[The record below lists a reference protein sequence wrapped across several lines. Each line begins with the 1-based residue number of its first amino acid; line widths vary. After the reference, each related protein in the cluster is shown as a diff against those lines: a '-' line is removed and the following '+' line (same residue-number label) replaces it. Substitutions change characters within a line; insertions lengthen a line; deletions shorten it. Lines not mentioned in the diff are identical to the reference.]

1 MSLALN
7 MDITSSSLS
16 VCGGT
21 EQFLEKPLISFVRP
35 TDWCSTGTGH
45 WPLPLRA
52 RTETRHPSPRTALS
66 GPASAF
72 DLLPLCN
79 TKKKP

>member
-7 MDITSSSLS
+7 MDITSSSLG

-45 WPLPLRA
+45 CGRSPLRA
-52 RTETRHPSPRTALS
+52 RTETRHPSPPTALS

-72 DLLPLCN
+72 DLLPL
-79 TKKKP
+79 